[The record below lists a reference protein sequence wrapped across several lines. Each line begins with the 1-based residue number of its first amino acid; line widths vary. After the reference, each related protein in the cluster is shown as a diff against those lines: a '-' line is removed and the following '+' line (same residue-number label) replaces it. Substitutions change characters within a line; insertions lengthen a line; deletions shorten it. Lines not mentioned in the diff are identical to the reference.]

1 MLLKEVRD
9 EGAFI
14 SILLSGYL
22 MLLRSRQTV
31 GRVIDDIVWIQS
43 DDRIIH
49 KEESIYDGERG
60 GDPAAMERIDG
71 AVP

>member
-22 MLLRSRQTV
+22 MLLRSRQAV
-31 GRVIDDIVWIQS
+31 GRVIDDIVFP
-43 DDRIIH
+43 
-49 KEESIYDGERG
+49 IYDGERG